1 MKKKQTKDW
10 ALYNR
15 ITDPNPNKIRYILST
30 IADIM
35 NTLQKITFNLK
46 NIVAKG
52 YNIFS
57 LFSKKNYI

>member
-1 MKKKQTKDW
+1 
-10 ALYNR
+10 
-15 ITDPNPNKIRYILST
+15 
-30 IADIM
+30 M

-57 LFSKKNYI
+57 LFSKKKMIFKTQNKTKNAKARKDKILGN